1 MNYPTLQL
9 IEKYFNSNFQN
20 NISLL
25 GSRWH
30 IGEFTSVNLSTVSY
44 INELIGINVSN
55 PITGYD
61 NPITEY
67 DNQIIGIDIP
77 VLLNKTDL
85 SNNENEEEKKDLV
98 IILGQ
103 DPLRNPKD
111 SAIRSIGV
119 NFSKYAII
127 GTPYAVHMPES
138 YKGVRLY
145 HKVFCHILKGDHS
158 IYCTDILKFHTN
170 HKNPTNNKNVNDFNK
185 YWNDKDISQKAI
197 NLLIDEF
204 TELMKQG
211 YNLKYIILWGE
222 QAQKTFSLVK
232 NNFPSMT
239 PICMIHPAARST
251 KSTKSGWYKYINTA
265 TIDCKIDFI
274 INELKKYGI

>member
-1 MNYPTLQL
+1 MNYPTSEL
-9 IEKYFNSNFQN
+9 IERYFNTNLQEK
-20 NISLL
+20 ILPL
-25 GSRWH
+25 GSQWH
-30 IGEFTSVNLSTVSY
+30 IGQFTSESLFSVSY
-44 INELIGINVSN
+44 LNSLIGTSMPN
-55 PITGYD
+55 PITGF
-61 NPITEY
+61 N
-67 DNQIIGIDIP
+67 NQIIGIDIP

-85 SNNENEEEKKDLV
+85 SNNENEKEIKDLV

-103 DPLRNPKD
+103 DPLRSSND
-111 SAIRSIGV
+111 SAIHSIGADI
-119 NFSKYAII
+119 SKDVII
-127 GTPYAVHMPES
+127 GTPYAVHMPKS

-145 HKVFCHILKGDHS
+145 HEIFLHILKGNHCV
-158 IYCTDILKFHTN
+158 YCTDILKFHTN

-185 YWNDKDISQKAI
+185 YWNNKAISQKAI

-204 TELMKQG
+204 TELMEQG

-232 NNFPSMT
+232 NNFPSVT